1 MFGGSPWTTTTPP
14 TTEVSGVLR
23 ALTALPEGRLSE
35 AEDDREGRTRPPAG
49 VGQEVPGV
57 PAGRDARQQGP
68 QERAPAAGLRQPLT
82 HAGQLRAPHTGGVV
96 EPVPAATGSTGS
108 RLSAIERGTG
118 HGRFCLSAVA
128 GEVHRDE
135 S

>member
-1 MFGGSPWTTTTPP
+1 METATDPGRVEGGS
-14 TTEVSGVLR
+14 
-23 ALTALPEGRLSE
+23 
-35 AEDDREGRTRPPAG
+35 RPP
-49 VGQEVPGV
+49 
-57 PAGRDARQQGP
+57 QQT
-68 QERAPAAGLRQPLT
+68 APAPDPALRQALA
-82 HAGQLRAPHTGGVV
+82 HAGQLRAPHPGRVV
-96 EPVPAATGSTGS
+96 EPVPAATGGAGS

>member
-1 MFGGSPWTTTTPP
+1 
-14 TTEVSGVLR
+14 V
-23 ALTALPEGRLSE
+23 TA
-35 AEDDREGRTRPPAG
+35 
-49 VGQEVPGV
+49 
-57 PAGRDARQQGP
+57 
-68 QERAPAAGLRQPLT
+68 AAGG
-82 HAGQLRAPHTGGVV
+82 A
-96 EPVPAATGSTGS
+96 GS